1 MRFTGT
7 IDAKADQKG
16 RVFLPA
22 AFRKILMANAVDG
35 LILRRDVFQQCLVLY
50 PMDVWNKMV
59 DSITLRTNPFDRK
72 GREVL
77 RRFVADSESVSLDS
91 DGRILIPKR
100 YLLAAGIEQEV
111 RFIGMDN
118 TIEIWNRQA
127 ADALL
132 NDDEGFA
139 NDIEGMMSSTIPF

>member
-1 MRFTGT
+1 MRFTGN
-7 IDAKADQKG
+7 IDAKTDQKG

-22 AFRKILMANAVDG
+22 AFRKILMANGVEG
-35 LILRRDVFQQCLVLY
+35 LILRRDVFQQCLVIY
-50 PMDVWNKMV
+50 PMNVWDDMV
-59 DSITLRTNPFDRK
+59 DSITQRTNPFDRR
-72 GREVL
+72 GRENL
-77 RRFVADSESVSLDS
+77 RRFVADSESVSMDS

-127 ADALL
+127 ADKLL
-132 NDDEGFA
+132 SDTEDFAESLESMMNPEEGF
-139 NDIEGMMSSTIPF
+139 